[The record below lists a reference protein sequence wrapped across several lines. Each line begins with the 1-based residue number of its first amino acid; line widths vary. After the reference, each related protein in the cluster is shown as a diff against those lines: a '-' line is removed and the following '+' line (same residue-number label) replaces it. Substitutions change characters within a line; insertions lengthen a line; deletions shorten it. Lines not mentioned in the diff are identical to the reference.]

1 MFMKITPSFITG
13 ILNKHLDWSQDKKK
27 FQAWKEGRT
36 GVPFVDANMRE
47 LKVSQFQ
54 IANKTSFH
62 CLAISECLKILREF
76 LARLTVFPN
85 LNHLAH
91 FFKKLTQSFA

>member
-54 IANKTSFH
+54 IANRIFLFIRKSF
-62 CLAISECLKILREF
+62 
-76 LARLTVFPN
+76 
-85 LNHLAH
+85 
-91 FFKKLTQSFA
+91 Q

>member
-1 MFMKITPSFITG
+1 MNFYSFFFAG

-54 IANKTSFH
+54 IANKNICIHQKKFPFPVA
-62 CLAISECLKILREF
+62 CNLSEN
-76 LARLTVFPN
+76 V
-85 LNHLAH
+85 
-91 FFKKLTQSFA
+91 